1 MEQVVAGADAVVVA
15 ASACETEAIVAAIA
29 VVVVIVMLYYHFILE
44 VELQFRKAFAPFY
57 NFNEVCGFLPEFAV
71 L

>member
-29 VVVVIVMLYYHFILE
+29 VVVIVMLYYHFILE

>member
-15 ASACETEAIVAAIA
+15 ASACETEAIV
-29 VVVVIVMLYYHFILE
+29 VFVVIVMLYYHFILE